1 MKQFEDD
8 KITNTESDIA
18 KIQKKPGMYISYA
31 GPMGALHLSKEMIN
45 NMIDEAVNEKS
56 PADHIKVIVNEK
68 ENTLF
73 VSDNGRGI
81 PFDKL
86 IMVCTEL
93 QAGSKATRSDGGGT
107 SAGENGYFSPLLGV
121 IL

>member
-1 MKQFEDD
+1 MKKFTDD
-8 KITNTESDIA
+8 NITNTDND
-18 KIQKKPGMYISYA
+18 IQKVQKSPKMYISYGGQA
-31 GPMGALHLSKEMIN
+31 GALHLAKETIN
-45 NMIDEAVNEKS
+45 NMIDEATNEKS
-56 PADHIKVIVNEK
+56 PADSIKIVLDMK
-68 ENTLF
+68 ANTLY

-93 QAGSKATRSDGGGT
+93 QAGSKNTRSDGGGG
-107 SAGENGYFSPLLGV
+107 SAGENGYFSPSLEV